1 MKTCNF
7 RGARPLPSPHHGL
20 FLQDE
25 PQIRYGM
32 VQCRQRTCRLCF
44 PSVPMRKPVVQFTP
58 TQKHRFISGYEAI
71 LNCPTVSSIIVLS
84 LYFLFCLSVCLFQ
97 SCETKNIIYALTC
110 PCGQYDYIG
119 YTSMTLGRR
128 LSCMYSIFDR

>member
-32 VQCRQRTCRLCF
+32 IQCRQRSCRFCF
-44 PSVPMRKPVVQFTP
+44 PSIPMVQPVVNFTS

-71 LNCPTVSSIIVLS
+71 LNCPT
-84 LYFLFCLSVCLFQ
+84 

-128 LSCMYSIFDR
+128 LSCIYPFLDRSSIIFL